1 MKYKHNVSGHLM
13 ILPCYIIYLLFI
25 LLPVLMT
32 VWYSF
37 REYDLFTHSTF
48 IGLNNFIRLF
58 SDPIFLVSVKNTFIY
73 AIGTI
78 IPQITI
84 GLLLAVILNGNIPGK
99 GFFRLAFY
107 IPYLVSMVSV
117 AMLWLWIYDPATGV
131 LNRFIEFIGLK
142 PQRWLFDMK
151 LALKSLMFMGIWK
164 MSGYNMIIY
173 LAGLQQIPQ
182 QFYEAADIDGI
193 NNFRKFFHIT
203 IPLIQPTTFF
213 LVVINTIQS
222 FAVFEQVNI
231 MTDGGPSNATTTIVH
246 QIFERGFVDFQM
258 GYASSMGVLLLFITI
273 ILTMV
278 NFKYG
283 REGQDLS

>member
-13 ILPCYIIYLLFI
+13 VLPCYIIYLFFV

-32 VWYSF
+32 IWFSF
-37 REYDLFTHSTF
+37 RDYDLFTQSNFT
-48 IGLNNFIRLF
+48 GLENSIRLF
-58 SDPIFLVSVKNTFIY
+58 TDPLFLVSVKNTFYY

-78 IPQITI
+78 IPQILI
-84 GLLLAVILNGNIPGK
+84 GLLLAVILNGRIPGK

-131 LNRFIEFIGLK
+131 LNRIIKFIGMN

-151 LALKSLMFMGIWK
+151 LALKSLMVMGIWK

-173 LAGLQQIPQ
+173 LAGLQQIPPSL
-182 QFYEAADIDGI
+182 YEAADIDGI
-193 NNFRKFFHIT
+193 GSFGKFRHIT
-203 IPLIQPTTFF
+203 VPLIQPTTFF

-222 FAVFEQVNI
+222 LCGI
-231 MTDGGPSNATTTIVH
+231 RTG
-246 QIFERGFVDFQM
+246 
-258 GYASSMGVLLLFITI
+258 
-273 ILTMV
+273 
-278 NFKYG
+278 
-283 REGQDLS
+283 

>member
-1 MKYKHNVSGHLM
+1 MKHKHNISGHLM
-13 ILPCYIIYLLFI
+13 ILPCYVIYLFFV

-32 VWYSF
+32 VWFSF
-37 REYDLFTHSTF
+37 RDYDLFSQSNF
-48 IGLNNFIRLF
+48 VGIDNFIRLVK
-58 SDPIFLVSVKNTFIY
+58 DPLFLVSVKNTFVY
-73 AIGTI
+73 ALGTI
-78 IPQITI
+78 VPQIVL
-84 GLLLAVILNGNIPGK
+84 GLLLAVLLNTNVPGK

-117 AMLWLWIYDPATGV
+117 AMLWLWIYDPASGV
-131 LNRFIEFIGLK
+131 LNRFVKLIGLP

-151 LALKSLMFMGIWK
+151 LALSSLMVMGIWK

-173 LAGLQQIPQ
+173 LAGLQQIPTQ
-182 QFYEAADIDGI
+182 LYEAADIDGI
-193 NNFRKFFHIT
+193 NSFRKFLHIT
-203 IPLIQPTTFF
+203 VPLIQPTTFF
-213 LVVINTIQS
+213 LIVINTIQS

-246 QIFERGFVDFQM
+246 QMYERGFVDFQM
-258 GYASSMGVLLLFITI
+258 GYASSMGVFLLLITI
-273 ILTMV
+273 LLTIF